1 MMLDAG
7 SARPAR
13 KPIRHRINCAKGLRH
28 MSYKNLDV
36 WQLAREMTTEIH
48 GMTMRSLPK
57 HEMYEVGSQ
66 IRRSAKSVR
75 SNIVE
80 GYGRRRYKQEFI
92 RFLTYVL
99 SSCDET
105 RDHLEVLYETDS
117 LNDVETYRKLAGRLE
132 ELGKKLNNLIT
143 SVERDHRS
151 VREDLP
157 PYAAETEGHAERC
170 DEYPASSTE
179 HLASKN
185 EKPH

>member
-1 MMLDAG
+1 
-7 SARPAR
+7 
-13 KPIRHRINCAKGLRH
+13 
-28 MSYKNLDV
+28 MSYRNLDV
-36 WQLAREMTTEIH
+36 WRLARELTTEIH
-48 GMTMRSLPK
+48 AMTMRSLPR

-66 IRRSAKSVR
+66 IRRSVKSVR

-92 RFLTYVL
+92 RFLTYAL

-105 RDHLEVLYETDS
+105 RDHLNVLHETGS
-117 LNDVETYRKLAGRLE
+117 LADENLYTSLAKKLE
-132 ELGKKLNNLIT
+132 ELGKKFNNLIS

-157 PYAAETEGHAERC
+157 RYADDLEEHSDRR
-170 DEYPASSTE
+170 DEHPASSIQ
-179 HLASKN
+179 HLASDE